1 MQRREIR
8 AMGTTVEMLVDVP
21 AGASVE
27 IAFDE
32 ACAEIERLEGRFSRF
47 REDSE
52 LSALNRRGRL
62 RASDDMLAV
71 VALAVEAR
79 ALTGGR
85 FDPTVHDAVVAAGY
99 DRSFDAV
106 PPDAPEPAAPPARC
120 GGGVAIYDA
129 LGEITLDPGVHL
141 DLGGIAKGYVVDR
154 VAERLAAAGPCLVN
168 AGGDIRIAGP
178 FRRGP
183 WPVGVETP
191 GEEVVIGLREGAV
204 ATSGRDRRQWRRG
217 GLEQHHL
224 IDPGQGRPAE
234 GDLRTVTVVAGDAC
248 QAEVLAKSFFL
259 RGERGAAREAEALG
273 IPCVLVT
280 DDDRVVLAGGL
291 A

>member
-8 AMGTTVEMLVDVP
+8 AMGTTVEMLVDAP
-21 AGASVE
+21 ATPSVE
-27 IAFDE
+27 RAFDD
-32 ACAEIERLEGRFSRF
+32 ACAAIEHHEDRFSRF
-47 REDSE
+47 RESSE
-52 LSALNRRGRL
+52 LSLLNRRGRL

-71 VALAVEAR
+71 VALAIEAR
-79 ALTGGR
+79 TRTGGR

-99 DRSFDAV
+99 DRTFDAV
-106 PPDAPEPAAPPARC
+106 PSDLPGPPAAPARC
-120 GGGVAIYDA
+120 GGGVSIDA
-129 LGEITLDPGVHL
+129 ERGEITLEPGVHL
-141 DLGGIAKGYVVDR
+141 DLGGIAKGWIVDR
-154 VAERLAAAGPCLVN
+154 VAERLGAAGPCLVN

-178 FRRGP
+178 FRRSP

-191 GEEVVIGLREGAV
+191 GEELVIGLREGAV
-204 ATSGRDRRQWRRG
+204 ATSGRDRRHWRRG
-217 GLEQHHL
+217 GAEQHHL
-224 IDPGQGRPAE
+224 IDPVRGLPAD

-259 RGERGAAREAEALG
+259 RGERGASREAETLG

-280 DDDRVVLAGGL
+280 GDDRVVLTGGL